1 MRKHF
6 LIAACCA
13 GPVWATGSAPPPAQL
28 PAPTAAAALRMNVA
42 DPTYAEGSGQLAL
55 FKGVNTLRQ
64 KFGVGLLA
72 QDAALDTAAQA
83 HAVYLNAHSV
93 AHA

>member
-1 MRKHF
+1 M
-6 LIAACCA
+6 
-13 GPVWATGSAPPPAQL
+13 
-28 PAPTAAAALRMNVA
+28 A